1 MEYVNLGKT
10 GLKVSRIAMGGHEYL
25 QDGRSRG
32 FNEDREKSLT
42 PGALTW
48 DLAVR
53 TVKQC

>member
-42 PGALTW
+42 PGAS
-48 DLAVR
+48 VR
-53 TVKQC
+53 WIWR